1 LFSFGRGGGR
11 DGDGY
16 SAPQCAAS
24 EAATACLDTEAERAL
39 FEARQ
44 NTVLNVEL
52 VREMA
57 ATLP

>member
-1 LFSFGRGGGR
+1 M
-11 DGDGY
+11 DAD
-16 SAPQCAAS
+16 
-24 EAATACLDTEAERAL
+24 AERAL